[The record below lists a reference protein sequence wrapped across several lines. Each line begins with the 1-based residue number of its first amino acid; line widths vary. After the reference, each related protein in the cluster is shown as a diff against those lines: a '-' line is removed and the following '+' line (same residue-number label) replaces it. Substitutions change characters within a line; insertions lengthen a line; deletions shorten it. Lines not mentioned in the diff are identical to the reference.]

1 MELDENDRPVPLFPM
16 AGITQV
22 AIAYDNTSK
31 TRALFEINKGSNKN
45 PAIAVNARIRPE
57 DRRVPFGNMI
67 YVADGPSDV
76 PAFSVL
82 RQNNGTAFAVY
93 DDDDPTSLEQA
104 DNLRR
109 EGRVD
114 HFGPTDYR
122 LGSPTERWL
131 SLRVRQ
137 IAQGII
143 EQRRET
149 LKKSVGTVPRHL

>member
-1 MELDENDRPVPLFPM
+1 MS
-16 AGITQV
+16 GITQV
-22 AIAYDNTSK
+22 AVAYDNTSK

-45 PAIAVNARIRPE
+45 PAIAVNARMRPE

-67 YVADGPSDV
+67 YIADGPSDV
-76 PAFSVL
+76 PAFSVI

-93 DDDDPTSLEQA
+93 DDGDPISLEQA

-137 IAQGII
+137 IAQGMI
-143 EQRRET
+143 EQRREL
-149 LKKSVGTVPRHL
+149 LKKSVGRAPGHL